1 MQPGFDLPR
10 QQWSLLNRFA
20 PNRDTAVPAEG
31 NGDLQTLICV
41 LVVKPRRYT
50 TLSNPV
56 PWQNW
61 MVAYLSYTLRMK
73 TLFHGWP
80 VMVHGTHTRRRTVSP
95 PPLFLLSDAEWNE
108 CTGWQNC
115 EFDSCTFFS
124 AVERG
129 RLVTRHIAQTHRW
142 RQHPNGRLDMAQ
154 YLCHMATCRWRADI
168 INHNACQR
176 QRLTVWNTTVCILSP
191 NHHEICTVTIIK

>member
-1 MQPGFDLPR
+1 MDDLCLGWRWVRRILPFFITTD
-10 QQWSLLNRFA
+10 WISCA
-20 PNRDTAVPAEG
+20 STRDT
-31 NGDLQTLICV
+31 
-41 LVVKPRRYT
+41 
-50 TLSNPV
+50 S
-56 PWQNW
+56 
-61 MVAYLSYTLRMK
+61 LSYTLRMK

-154 YLCHMATCRWRADI
+154 YLCHMATCRWHADI

-176 QRLTVWNTTVCILSP
+176 QRLTVWDTTVCILSA
-191 NHHEICTVTIIK
+191 NHHEICTVTIIKKCNVM